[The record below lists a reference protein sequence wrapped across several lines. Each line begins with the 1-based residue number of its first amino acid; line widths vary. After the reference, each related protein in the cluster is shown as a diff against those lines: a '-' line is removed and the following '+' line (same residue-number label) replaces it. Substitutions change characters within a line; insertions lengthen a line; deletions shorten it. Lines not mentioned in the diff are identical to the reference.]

1 MGTNAM
7 GAARQDRAAQV
18 ASHHTRLQKSVLAWD
33 YIRIVTEDKANQKK
47 RKASDLAKG
56 SALRNVPDKFKDL
69 DEYLEVFESLLLEEC
84 RAQILRGDEEE
95 GARQCHMVAV
105 IQCERVNE
113 FHFVKLAIDAGECQE
128 YYENDLV
135 LLSKEQLG
143 QGKLPS
149 TYALANVESREGQ
162 QALRIRMYLDKEAE
176 TGISIENDASDKVL
190 ASLSGPKT
198 AWWILKLCNMSTISR
213 EYTSLRSVGTLPF
226 VKTILSASLVE
237 SDDPE
242 SAKDSGQWTIP
253 PSLLDHLNHTHNV
266 SQLQAIQLLNWRDDK
281 GRVYCPTSETFTLNH
296 TLFKISVV
304 RRRLVVHVIL
314 WSLSRGH
321 LEQARHK
328 LSLAFSALFCTPH
341 RNGDVSIQHKLE
353 LTSTKRMDHWI
364 KASPWLNESVNPR
377 DLIMPM
383 DGDDGFFPTSTNQFR
398 PESIAA
404 KRKHRKHVLVCAP
417 SNSALDEIVLRLLNT
432 GLRDENG
439 QAYTPNVVRVGLN
452 AHHSVS
458 AVTMDTL
465 VNQRLSGVQKS
476 VVSAGPK
483 ASAGMERDRCRISI
497 LDEAAIVCSTLSF
510 SGAGVFLR
518 MNRGFDVVIIDEA
531 AQAVEPS
538 TLVPLVHGCRQVF
551 LVGDPLQLP
560 ATVLST
566 KAVSHGYGMSMFKRL
581 QKAGYPVKMLKTQ
594 YRMHPLIRA
603 FPSKE
608 FYEGALE
615 DGDDVERVTSRPWHE
630 HRCFGPYTFFDI
642 DGEESQPPGSGSWV
656 NKDEVEF
663 VLVLYRH
670 LVALYPELKGS
681 PTVAVISPYKLQV
694 KLLRQRFTEVLGKE
708 TARLVDIN
716 TVDGFQG
723 REKDIAIF
731 SCVRAT
737 EGKSIGFVSDFRRM
751 NVGLTRARASM
762 LVVGCAKALKI
773 DKHWRNLVT
782 SSIERHRL
790 YKVTKPFHA
799 LFNDQ
804 SLENMKKLAE
814 QYEEEEA
821 KRKLAEPDTP
831 AVITDV
837 EDTNMDEL
845 LDAYADEDVDE
856 IAENFGDVDEDVED
870 I

>member
-1 MGTNAM
+1 
-7 GAARQDRAAQV
+7 
-18 ASHHTRLQKSVLAWD
+18 
-33 YIRIVTEDKANQKK
+33 
-47 RKASDLAKG
+47 
-56 SALRNVPDKFKDL
+56 
-69 DEYLEVFESLLLEEC
+69 
-84 RAQILRGDEEE
+84 
-95 GARQCHMVAV
+95 
-105 IQCERVNE
+105 
-113 FHFVKLAIDAGECQE
+113 
-128 YYENDLV
+128 
-135 LLSKEQLG
+135 
-143 QGKLPS
+143 
-149 TYALANVESREGQ
+149 
-162 QALRIRMYLDKEAE
+162 
-176 TGISIENDASDKVL
+176 
-190 ASLSGPKT
+190 
-198 AWWILKLCNMSTISR
+198 
-213 EYTSLRSVGTLPF
+213 
-226 VKTILSASLVE
+226 
-237 SDDPE
+237 
-242 SAKDSGQWTIP
+242 
-253 PSLLDHLNHTHNV
+253 
-266 SQLQAIQLLNWRDDK
+266 
-281 GRVYCPTSETFTLNH
+281 
-296 TLFKISVV
+296 
-304 RRRLVVHVIL
+304 
-314 WSLSRGH
+314 
-321 LEQARHK
+321 
-328 LSLAFSALFCTPH
+328 
-341 RNGDVSIQHKLE
+341 
-353 LTSTKRMDHWI
+353 
-364 KASPWLNESVNPR
+364 
-377 DLIMPM
+377 MPM

>member
-1 MGTNAM
+1 M

-266 SQLQAIQLLNWRDDK
+266 SQLQAIQAGCSRDPLVLIQGPPGTGKTQTILGLL
-281 GRVYCPTSETFTLNH
+281 
-296 TLFKISVV
+296 SVV
-304 RRRLVVHVIL
+304 LH
-314 WSLSRGH
+314 S
-321 LEQARHK
+321 
-328 LSLAFSALFCTPH
+328 TPV
-341 RNGDVSIQHKLE
+341 RQPFKNGDVSIQHKLE

>member
-266 SQLQAIQLLNWRDDK
+266 SQLQAIQAGCSRDPLVLIQGPPGTGKTQTILGLL
-281 GRVYCPTSETFTLNH
+281 
-296 TLFKISVV
+296 SVV
-304 RRRLVVHVIL
+304 LH
-314 WSLSRGH
+314 S
-321 LEQARHK
+321 
-328 LSLAFSALFCTPH
+328 TPV
-341 RNGDVSIQHKLE
+341 RQPFKNGDVSIQHKLE

>member
-1 MGTNAM
+1 MLPILGTNAM

-266 SQLQAIQLLNWRDDK
+266 SQLQAIQAGCSRDPLVLIQGPPGTGKTQTILGLL
-281 GRVYCPTSETFTLNH
+281 
-296 TLFKISVV
+296 SVV
-304 RRRLVVHVIL
+304 LH
-314 WSLSRGH
+314 S
-321 LEQARHK
+321 
-328 LSLAFSALFCTPH
+328 TPV
-341 RNGDVSIQHKLE
+341 RQPFKNGDVSIQHKLE

>member
-1 MGTNAM
+1 MAMTMANAM
-7 GAARQDRAAQV
+7 GGPRADRAAQV
-18 ASHHTRLQKSVLAWD
+18 ASHQTRLQKLVLAWD
-33 YIRIVTEDKANQKK
+33 YLRIVTDSRANQKK
-47 RKASDLAKG
+47 RKASDLAAG
-56 SALRNVPDKFKDL
+56 PGLRKVPNTFHNVDDYL
-69 DEYLEVFESLLLEEC
+69 DVFESLLLEEC

-95 GARQCHMVAV
+95 GVGQCHMVAV

-113 FHFVKLAIDAGECQE
+113 FHFVKVAIDAGDCQE
-128 YYENDLV
+128 YFENDLV

-162 QALRIRMYLDKEAE
+162 QALRLRMYLEKEAKKGA
-176 TGISIENDASDKVL
+176 TIENDSAAKVL
-190 ASLSGPKT
+190 TSLPGPKT
-198 AWWILKLCNMSTISR
+198 AWWILKLCNMSTILR
-213 EYTSLRSVGTLPF
+213 EYTSLRSVATLPF
-226 VKTILSASLVE
+226 IDTILSASLIKEDETDSAQE
-237 SDDPE
+237 S
-242 SAKDSGQWTIP
+242 GRWTIP
-253 PSLLDHLNHTHNV
+253 PSLHDHLSVTHNI
-266 SQLQAIQLLNWRDDK
+266 SQFQAIQAGCSRDPLVLIQGPPGTGKTQTILGLL
-281 GRVYCPTSETFTLNH
+281 
-296 TLFKISVV
+296 SVV
-304 RRRLVVHVIL
+304 LHSTPVR
-314 WSLSRGH
+314 
-321 LEQARHK
+321 QAFK
-328 LSLAFSALFCTPH
+328 
-341 RNGDVSIQHKLE
+341 NGEIAVQHKPE
-353 LTSTKRMDHWI
+353 LTSGERMGNWI
-364 KASPWLNESVNPR
+364 KASPWLNQSVNPR
-377 DLIMPM
+377 DLIMPT
-383 DGDDGFFPTSTNQFR
+383 DGDDGFFPASANQFR
-398 PESIAA
+398 PENIAA

-439 QAYTPNVVRVGLN
+439 QTYTPSVVRVGLN

-458 AVTMDTL
+458 AVSMDTL
-465 VNQRLSGVQKS
+465 VTQRLSGVDKS
-476 VVSAGPK
+476 AVSAGPR

-510 SGAGVFLR
+510 SGAGIFMR

-538 TLVPLVHGCRQVF
+538 ILVPLVHGCRQVF
-551 LVGDPLQLP
+551 MVGDPLQLP
-560 ATVLST
+560 ATVLS
-566 KAVSHGYGMSMFKRL
+566 KEAVAHGYGMSMFKRF
-581 QKAGYPVKMLKTQ
+581 QKAGYPVQMLKTQ
-594 YRMHPLIRA
+594 YRMNPEIRE

-615 DGDDVERVTSRPWHE
+615 DGADVERVTKRAWHE

-773 DKHWRNLVT
+773 DKHWRNLIT
-782 SSIERHRL
+782 NSTARHRL
-790 YKVTKPFHA
+790 YKVTKPYHA
-799 LFNDQ
+799 LFNDR

-814 QYEEEEA
+814 QYEEEEV
-821 KRKLAEPDTP
+821 KRKLLEAEAP
-831 AVITDV
+831 AVKHTGM
-837 EDTNMDEL
+837 EDTEMDEL
-845 LDAYADEDVDE
+845 LDADVIEDTDE
-856 IAENFGDVDEDVED
+856 IAENFGDLDEDVEE